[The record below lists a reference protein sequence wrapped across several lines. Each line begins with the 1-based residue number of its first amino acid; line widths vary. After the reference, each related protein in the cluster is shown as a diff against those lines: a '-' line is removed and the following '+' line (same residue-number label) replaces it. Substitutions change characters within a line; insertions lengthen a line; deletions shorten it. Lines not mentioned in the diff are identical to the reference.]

1 MTSNELPTIV
11 VKGVLARKFHLRMV
25 GRDGKWP
32 VRDFVLD
39 LDGGRQKRLMQ
50 GVRSALETLDAIR
63 EGDMIECEFVMKG
76 REIPGADGRGGY
88 FNLDEVFKI
97 RTV

>member
-1 MTSNELPTIV
+1 MPSELITMNI
-11 VKGVLARKFHLRMV
+11 KGVLAKKFPLRMV
-25 GRDGKWP
+25 GKDGKWP

-50 GVRSALETLDAIR
+50 GVRSALETLDIIR
-63 EGDMIECEFVMKG
+63 EGDLIECEFVMKG

-97 RTV
+97 KKV

>member
-1 MTSNELPTIV
+1 MANELPIMII
-11 VKGVLARKFHLRMV
+11 KGVLAKRFPLRMV

-50 GVRSALETLDAIR
+50 GIRSALETLDNIR
-63 EGDMIECEFVMKG
+63 EGDTIECEFVMKG

-97 RTV
+97 KKV